1 MRVRTDLSRL
11 PCILST
17 LAALV
22 SDGMEVERPKFEN
35 VRREPALLV
44 FLPADV
50 HNFHKSTV
58 G

>member
-1 MRVRTDLSRL
+1 M
-11 PCILST
+11 ST
-17 LAALV
+17 LAVIV

-44 FLPADV
+44 FLDV

-58 G
+58 GC